1 LLAPP
6 KSAND
11 SKDISGDGEDS
22 TLDET
27 DCFAVPSRIRR
38 SKKANKENSTSVL
51 NDDIVPA
58 APTRLSRQRSRPLVT
73 LPEGS
78 NNASVAA
85 PPSLDGTF
93 NVNSIEDD
101 PSDPPPKTKPAE
113 VGSDSDEDEDTLDGE
128 MEAVEG
134 TPESFKLPALKARKA
149 HKYVNQVN
157 KEGGYFS
164 PKYVPVNPGLQSD
177 DVM

>member
-1 LLAPP
+1 MHPPFVSWRFFLVTNQRLYKPLCLSVRQWVRPSQLAIGDCD
-6 KSAND
+6 SARV
-11 SKDISGDGEDS
+11 
-22 TLDET
+22 
-27 DCFAVPSRIRR
+27 AVNPALFCGQRQLVYSNLSFHLSRIL
-38 SKKANKENSTSVL
+38 VL

-101 PSDPPPKTKPAE
+101 PSDPPPKTKP
-113 VGSDSDEDEDTLDGE
+113 GF
-128 MEAVEG
+128 M
-134 TPESFKLPALKARKA
+134 K
-149 HKYVNQVN
+149 
-157 KEGGYFS
+157 GY
-164 PKYVPVNPGLQSD
+164 
-177 DVM
+177 